1 MGQGAPLGEE
11 AVLAESGRA
20 GKKVA
25 FLSILRKKGGTGE
38 TGNGSMFEVRGF
50 RNFEPR
56 TSNRAFPKQ
65 GRSSEAD
72 PRFTFHAS
80 RFTVRLA
87 AFRTRCR
94 FFCCLTLFGG
104 QGEKL
109 FALAAGANFE
119 VGGSLVVDVGGQEQ
133 LQRVISDHD
142 AVGKFNDGQ
151 AVVKDLK
158 GSFLP
163 FSGQYMPED
172 EHRLSLSFRAEV
184 S

>member
-1 MGQGAPLGEE
+1 VRSL
-11 AVLAESGRA
+11 
-20 GKKVA
+20 A
-25 FLSILRKKGGTGE
+25 FLSILREIGGTGE
-38 TGNGSMFEVRGF
+38 TGNGSRSEVRGF

-65 GRSSEAD
+65 GRNSEAD

-87 AFRTRCR
+87 AFRTRGR

-109 FALAAGANFE
+109 FTLPAGANFE
-119 VGGSLVVDVGGQEQ
+119 VGDSLVVDVGGQEQ
-133 LQRVISDHD
+133 FEWVISDRA
-142 AVGKFNDGQ
+142 AVGEFNDCQ
-151 AVVKDLK
+151 AIVKDLK
-158 GSFLP
+158 VPFLP
-163 FSGQYMPED
+163 FPSQDMPED
-172 EHRLSLSFRAEV
+172 EHRLSLALCAEV